1 MDIWRSAWGIVEAEL
16 TSADPPAALAA
27 LNNAGIEVYYARQ
40 SGALSL
46 CFSVRRSDWRRLQR
60 LTQKRG
66 EQLRLCRRSGLYW
79 FWKKLLKR
87 PVLLGGIALIV
98 ALTWYL
104 PTRIFFV
111 EIQGNKEVPAS
122 LILEKA
128 EQCGIEFGT
137 DRRGIRS
144 EQIKNEL
151 LQAIPRLQWA
161 GINTYG
167 CRAVISVH
175 ERPEQEPDA
184 SADAVRS
191 IVADRDGVIR
201 QITVRNGNRVC
212 QVGQAVKAGQVLI
225 SGYTDCGICIR
236 ASCADGE
243 VLAETSRA
251 VTAVL
256 PANYRQKGEITCQET
271 KYSLLIGKK
280 QINFYKDSGIS
291 DTTCDKMYSVKYI
304 TLPGG
309 FQLPIAIVTQTV
321 TYYETAPVLMDE
333 QTGRELIIRYAQ
345 QRLMTDM
352 AGGQIL
358 HRSETV
364 EQTPD
369 VFYFQG
375 QYACLEMIGKPRLEE
390 NLINYG
396 EAD

>member
-46 CFSVRRSDWRRLQR
+46 CFSVRRSDWRRLRR

-66 EQLRLCRRSGLYW
+66 ERLRLCRRSGLYW
-79 FWKKLLKR
+79 VWKKLLKR
-87 PVLLGGIALIV
+87 PVLLVGIALIV

-111 EIQGNKEVPAS
+111 EIQGNRDVPAS

-128 EQCGIEFGT
+128 AQCGIEFGT
-137 DRRGIRS
+137 ERRGIRS

-167 CRAVISVH
+167 CRAVISVR

-251 VTAVL
+251 VTAVM
-256 PANYRQKGEITCQET
+256 PANYRHKGEITRQET

-309 FQLPIAIVTQTV
+309 FQLPFAIVTQTV
-321 TYYETAPVLMDE
+321 TYYDTAPVLMDE
-333 QTGRELIIRYAQ
+333 QAGRERIVRFAQ
-345 QRLMTDM
+345 QRLMADM

-358 HRSETV
+358 HRLETV
-364 EQTPD
+364 EQTPEL
-369 VFYFQG
+369 FRFHG
-375 QYACLEMIGKPRLEE
+375 QYVCLEMIGKPRLEE
-390 NLINYG
+390 NLIDYG
-396 EAD
+396 